1 MSIDERL
8 RAGAAGPASG
18 AGLERALD
26 KVWMRRRA
34 STRRRV
40 AGTVLAVAAATA
52 TVIFARP
59 YAIEQLSDQRP
70 LTPSGGDLVGI
81 YRVHISQV
89 ADADADLAGTWRVT
103 LDSAGVL
110 TARPPR
116 SFGAGPL
123 NPSSYETVDGTL
135 ETNLFVHLP
144 GCQIPGALVGRYRW
158 SNQDDTVTFRRV
170 DDTCVPRRV
179 LFSAAW
185 EKVR

>member
-34 STRRRV
+34 SARRRV
-40 AGTVLAVAAATA
+40 AGTVLGIAAATA
-52 TVIFARP
+52 TVIFASP
-59 YAIEQLSDQRP
+59 YAIEQLSDHRP
-70 LTPSGGDLVGI
+70 PTPTGDDLVGI

-89 ADADADLAGTWRVT
+89 ADADLAGTWRVT

-144 GCQIPGALVGRYRW
+144 GCQVPGALVGRYRW

-170 DDTCVPRRV
+170 DDTCEPRRV
-179 LFSAAW
+179 LFSAPW